1 MRALSVVN
9 YKSAM
14 VLCSLRLA
22 CQAATSV
29 TSAAF
34 VGNATIETLRQKDA
48 DFGLGHL
55 EPASM
60 FWRLMPFEPL
70 HEVSRFGGTRGFD
83 CALT

>member
-1 MRALSVVN
+1 VFITIGLPSGD
-9 YKSAM
+9 
-14 VLCSLRLA
+14 LRDERGL
-22 CQAATSV
+22 
-29 TSAAF
+29 